1 MIEKVRELFA
11 KYEVQ
16 LSVDEPKAEAE
27 ASAEAPAE
35 APVEVKLA
43 AAMLDNGQEIQTSAE
58 AFAEGADVFVV
69 NEAGEQV
76 PLPDGN
82 YTLEGGA
89 TFEVAEGV
97 ITSMMEAPAEEVEQ
111 KSEEVETN
119 LSASLSKEEV
129 ASMIKEAVTELASHV
144 DKLLESKDEELQK
157 LSSQAA
163 GKINRLE
170 APAKKTFSQAEL
182 AAMPLNQRIAAM
194 MKNN

>member
-1 MIEKVRELFA
+1 MGTMIEKVRELFA

-27 ASAEAPAE
+27 ATAEAA
-35 APVEVKLA
+35 VEVKLA

-76 PLPDGN
+76 PLPDGS

-97 ITSMMEAPAEEVEQ
+97 ITSMMEAEEVEQ
-111 KSEEVETN
+111 ASEAPAEQVETN
-119 LSASLSKEEV
+119 LSKEEV

-144 DKLLESKDEELQK
+144 DKLLESKDAELQK

-170 APAKKTFSQAEL
+170 APAKKSFSQAEL

>member
-1 MIEKVRELFA
+1 MGTMIEKVRELFA

-27 ASAEAPAE
+27 AQAPAE

-119 LSASLSKEEV
+119 LSKEEV

-144 DKLLESKDEELQK
+144 DKLLESKDAELQK

-170 APAKKTFSQAEL
+170 APAKKSFSQAEL
-182 AAMPLNQRIAAM
+182 AAMPMKERIAAM
-194 MKNN
+194 MNNN

>member
-16 LSVDEPKAEAE
+16 LSVDEPKAEATAE
-27 ASAEAPAE
+27 ATAPAE

-58 AFAEGADVFVV
+58 AFAEGADFFVV

-76 PLPDGN
+76 PLPDGS

-97 ITSMMEAPAEEVEQ
+97 ITSMAEPEAEEVEQ
-111 KSEEVETN
+111 AAEAPAEQVDAK
-119 LSASLSKEEV
+119 LSKEEV

-144 DKLLESKDEELQK
+144 DKLLESKDAELQK

-170 APAKKTFSQAEL
+170 APAKKSFSQAEL
-182 AAMPLNQRIAAM
+182 AAMPMKERIAAM

>member
-27 ASAEAPAE
+27 ATAEAA
-35 APVEVKLA
+35 VEVKLA

-76 PLPDGN
+76 PLPDGS

-97 ITSMMEAPAEEVEQ
+97 ITSMMEAEEVEQ
-111 KSEEVETN
+111 ASEAPAEQVETN
-119 LSASLSKEEV
+119 LSKEEV

-144 DKLLESKDEELQK
+144 DKLLESKDAELQK

-170 APAKKTFSQAEL
+170 APAKKSFSQAEL

>member
-27 ASAEAPAE
+27 ATAPAE

-76 PLPDGN
+76 PLPDGS

-97 ITSMMEAPAEEVEQ
+97 ITSMAEAEEVEQ
-111 KSEEVETN
+111 ASEAPAEQVETN
-119 LSASLSKEEV
+119 LSKEEV
-129 ASMIKEAVTELASHV
+129 AAMIKEAVTELASHV
-144 DKLLESKDEELQK
+144 DKLLQSKDEELQK

-170 APAKKTFSQAEL
+170 APAKKSFSQAEL
-182 AAMPLNQRIAAM
+182 AAMPLNQRVAAM

>member
-27 ASAEAPAE
+27 ATAPAE

-43 AAMLDNGQEIQTSAE
+43 AAMLDSGQEIQTSAE

-69 NEAGEQV
+69 NDAGEQV
-76 PLPDGN
+76 PLPDGS

-97 ITSMMEAPAEEVEQ
+97 ITSMAEAEEVEQ
-111 KSEEVETN
+111 ASEAPAEQVETN

-144 DKLLESKDEELQK
+144 DKLLQSKDEELQK

-182 AAMPLNQRIAAM
+182 AAMPLNQRVAAM

>member
-1 MIEKVRELFA
+1 MIDKVRELFA

-27 ASAEAPAE
+27 ATAEAA
-35 APVEVKLA
+35 VEVKLA

-76 PLPDGN
+76 PLPDGS

-97 ITSMMEAPAEEVEQ
+97 ITSMMEAEEVEQ
-111 KSEEVETN
+111 ASEAPAEQVETN
-119 LSASLSKEEV
+119 LSKEEV

-144 DKLLESKDEELQK
+144 DKLLESKDAELQK

-170 APAKKTFSQAEL
+170 APAKKSFSQAEL

>member
-27 ASAEAPAE
+27 ATAE

-76 PLPDGN
+76 PLPDGS

-97 ITSMMEAPAEEVEQ
+97 ITSMMEAEEVEQ
-111 KSEEVETN
+111 ASEAPAEQVETN
-119 LSASLSKEEV
+119 LSKEEV

-144 DKLLESKDEELQK
+144 DKLLQSKDAELQK

-170 APAKKTFSQAEL
+170 APAKKSFSQAEL

>member
-27 ASAEAPAE
+27 AQAPAE

-76 PLPDGN
+76 PLPDGS

-97 ITSMMEAPAEEVEQ
+97 ITSMAEAEEVEQ
-111 KSEEVETN
+111 ASEASAEQVETN
-119 LSASLSKEEV
+119 LSKEEV

-144 DKLLESKDEELQK
+144 DKLLQSKDEELQK

>member
-16 LSVDEPKAEAE
+16 LSVDEPK
-27 ASAEAPAE
+27 AEAPAE

-76 PLPDGN
+76 PLPDGS

-97 ITSMMEAPAEEVEQ
+97 ITSMMEAEEVEQ
-111 KSEEVETN
+111 ASEAPAEQVETN
-119 LSASLSKEEV
+119 LSKEEV

-144 DKLLESKDEELQK
+144 DKLLESKDAELQK

-170 APAKKTFSQAEL
+170 APAKKSFSQAEL

>member
-1 MIEKVRELFA
+1 MGTMIEKVRELFA

-16 LSVDEPKAEAE
+16 LSVDEPQAEAE
-27 ASAEAPAE
+27 ATAE

-43 AAMLDNGQEIQTSAE
+43 AAMLDNGQEIQTNAE

-76 PLPDGN
+76 PLPDGS

-97 ITSMMEAPAEEVEQ
+97 ITSMMEAEEVEQ
-111 KSEEVETN
+111 ASEAPAEQVETN
-119 LSASLSKEEV
+119 LSLSKEEV

-144 DKLLESKDEELQK
+144 DKLLQSKDAEFQK

-170 APAKKTFSQAEL
+170 APAKKKYSQAEL
-182 AAMPLNQRIAAM
+182 AAMPLNERIAAM
-194 MKNN
+194 MNNN

>member
-1 MIEKVRELFA
+1 MGTMIEKVRELFA
-11 KYEVQ
+11 KHEVQ
-16 LSVDEPKAEAE
+16 LSVDELKAEAE
-27 ASAEAPAE
+27 ATAEAA
-35 APVEVKLA
+35 VEVKLA
-43 AAMLDNGQEIQTSAE
+43 AAMLDSGQEIQTSAE

-69 NEAGEQV
+69 NDAGEQV
-76 PLPDGN
+76 PLPDGS

-97 ITSMMEAPAEEVEQ
+97 ITSMMEAEEVEQ
-111 KSEEVETN
+111 ASEAPAEQVETN
-119 LSASLSKEEV
+119 LSKEEV

-144 DKLLESKDEELQK
+144 DKLLESKDAELQK

-170 APAKKTFSQAEL
+170 APAKKSFSQAEL

>member
-27 ASAEAPAE
+27 AQAE

-76 PLPDGN
+76 PLPDGS

-97 ITSMMEAPAEEVEQ
+97 ISSMMEAEEVEQ
-111 KSEEVETN
+111 ASEAPAEQVETN
-119 LSASLSKEEV
+119 LSKEEV

-144 DKLLESKDEELQK
+144 DKLFESKDEELQK

-163 GKINRLE
+163 GRINRLE

>member
-27 ASAEAPAE
+27 ATAPAE

-76 PLPDGN
+76 PLPDGS

-97 ITSMMEAPAEEVEQ
+97 ITSMMEAEEVEQ
-111 KSEEVETN
+111 ASEAPAEQVETN
-119 LSASLSKEEV
+119 LSKEEV

-144 DKLLESKDEELQK
+144 DKLLQSKDEELQK

-182 AAMPLNQRIAAM
+182 AAMPLNQRVAAM